1 MKELKYNQSAG
12 TAMDQVGKQDYL
24 DRFEHYRGNT
34 LVVGINYDKDA
45 MEFKRHICIID
56 QASIYGK
63 EWSEE
68 QITEDDRNIELLQ
81 LVPDSLFRFFLD
93 KNYSTEQNARRLSDF
108 INSQDYDLV

>member
-56 QASIYGK
+56 QA
-63 EWSEE
+63 
-68 QITEDDRNIELLQ
+68 
-81 LVPDSLFRFFLD
+81 
-93 KNYSTEQNARRLSDF
+93 
-108 INSQDYDLV
+108 